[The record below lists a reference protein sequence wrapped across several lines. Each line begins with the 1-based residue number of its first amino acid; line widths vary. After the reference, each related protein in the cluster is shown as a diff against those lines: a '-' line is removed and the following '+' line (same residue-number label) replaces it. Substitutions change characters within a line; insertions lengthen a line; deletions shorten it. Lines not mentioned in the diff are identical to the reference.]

1 MTRALDRALI
11 RAALP
16 PEATAKSDNPGAALI
31 PPVQLSIELS
41 PVGCV
46 DFEALIVLFKNGAA
60 GQIALD
66 EIVAPNMS
74 SIMLDHGIFHD
85 TDPAQGGFAALDEL

>member
-1 MTRALDRALI
+1 MQSPLSQQMTRALDRALI

-41 PVGCV
+41 PVGRGGSAARV
-46 DFEALIVLFKNGAA
+46 VL
-60 GQIALD
+60 
-66 EIVAPNMS
+66 V
-74 SIMLDHGIFHD
+74 
-85 TDPAQGGFAALDEL
+85 